1 MVVRSSF
8 SESLGPR
15 VIDFAKGLLGL
26 KLESVSH
33 RHMHRRCH
41 CAHLFFEPAPT
52 PAPLLETDT
61 VASSKPHEDAAD
73 TIDAPE
79 RRREGTTL
87 KNLMMAGWE
96 KSGR

>member
-1 MVVRSSF
+1 M
-8 SESLGPR
+8 
-15 VIDFAKGLLGL
+15 
-26 KLESVSH
+26 
-33 RHMHRRCH
+33 
-41 CAHLFFEPAPT
+41 
-52 PAPLLETDT
+52 DT